1 MKIRTEL
8 FVIVL
13 AAMALLSLSAGAQ
26 TDSVTVIRGIVRDR
40 NGAPLR
46 DVNVFLSETLEGAL
60 TSDSGSF
67 AITTH
72 ERGDVTLVARRIGF
86 QPTQLNLALPL
97 AQPVAITLIAATGTL
112 AAVTVRAGAYTAGD
126 QRGATLTSLQVATT
140 PGATADVARAMQT
153 LPGVQN
159 VDEGTGLFVR
169 GGDVSETKVVLN
181 DAVMISPYNYE
192 APVGS
197 YTVTV
202 NPFLLDGIFFSSGG
216 FGVRYGNMLSA
227 VADLRTQ
234 GRPSGTVVNLAAGLA
249 SVSGS
254 GAIRLPHGFG
264 LRGTAGR
271 SNTNLLFRV
280 NGSTR
285 NYTPPPNGSDYSA
298 SGTWNYRPSGE
309 LKFFG
314 ITRRTELG
322 IAADALSANRDYA
335 LDTRDDMYIL
345 NWHEALGRFAPT
357 VSLSTASVHRAEEF
371 SVFELGN
378 RERSNQLF
386 SQIAWSATPGLIVR
400 AGADAESRQA
410 RFTGVFTPA
419 PVAAVGQDPIDK
431 FKSSLTSTRQGAFIE
446 SDWRPIDRLRAT
458 AGIRTDHSNV
468 TGVQSVD
475 PRFSAAFRLDSSA
488 TLTMAVGI
496 YHQVPDPLYFD
507 ESLGE
512 KGLGPMRARQ
522 IVVGAQIGET
532 RRIARVE
539 VYTKQYDG
547 LAQLSRD
554 KRVVGGG
561 TGESNGLDFF
571 LKGDAPLGINGR
583 LSYSFVNARRT
594 DANTGI
600 VARAPFDVTHS
611 ATLIGERA
619 WGNWRLAGAYRYA
632 TGKPY
637 TPVQSAVFDSQQQ
650 RWIPTYAA
658 PYSDRQPDNQR
669 FDLSGSVFR
678 QIRPAVMGVAFIAVQ
693 NVFNRVNIYQYQY
706 SADFSERTALRSQFS
721 RSVYI
726 GGSLTYIR
734 IRK

>member
-1 MKIRTEL
+1 MIAVALTS
-8 FVIVL
+8 
-13 AAMALLSLSAGAQ
+13 LLSFRAAAQ
-26 TDSVTVIRGIVRDR
+26 TDSVTVIRGAVHDK

-46 DVNVFLSETLEGAL
+46 DANVFIAESLEGAL

-72 ERGDVTLVARRIGF
+72 EHGNVTLVARRIGF
-86 QPTQLNLALPL
+86 QPAQQNLTLPL
-97 AQPVAITLIAATGTL
+97 TEPVVITLLAATGTL
-112 AAVTVRAGAYTAGD
+112 APVTVRAGAYTAGD

-216 FGVRYGNMLSA
+216 FGVRYGNILSG

-234 GRPSGTVVNLAAGLA
+234 GRPSGTVVNFAAGLA

-254 GAIRLPHGFG
+254 GAVRLPNGFG

-271 SNTNLLFRV
+271 SDTDLLFRV

-322 IAADALSANRDYA
+322 ISADALSANRDYA
-335 LDTRDDMYIL
+335 LDTRDDMYVL
-345 NWHEALGRFAPT
+345 NWHDALRRFTPT
-357 VSLSTASVHRAEEF
+357 LTLSTASVHRAEGF
-371 SVFELGN
+371 SAFELGN

-386 SQIAWSATPGLIVR
+386 SQVAWSATPSLIVR
-400 AGADAESRQA
+400 AGADAESRHA
-410 RFTGVFTPA
+410 RFIGTVTPLPVVGV
-419 PVAAVGQDPIDK
+419 VQNPIEK
-431 FKSSLTSTRQGAFIE
+431 FRSSVISTRQGEFLE
-446 SDWRPIDRLRAT
+446 GDWRPIDRLRAT
-458 AGIRTDHSNV
+458 AGIRADHSNV
-468 TGVQSVD
+468 TGSQTLD
-475 PRFSAAFRLDSSA
+475 PRVSAAYRLDSSS

-512 KGLGPMRARQ
+512 KGLSSMRARQ
-522 IVVGAQIGET
+522 VVLGGQVGESS
-532 RRIARVE
+532 RIARVE
-539 VYTKQYDG
+539 IYTKQYDH
-547 LAQLSRD
+547 LAMLSRD
-554 KRVVGGG
+554 KRVVGDG
-561 TGESNGLDFF
+561 TGASNGLDLF
-571 LKGDAPLGINGR
+571 LKGDGPLGINGR

-594 DANTGI
+594 DPNSGI

-637 TPVQSAVFDSQQQ
+637 TPVKSAGFDSQQQ
-650 RWIPTYAA
+650 RWIPVYAA

-669 FDLSGSVFR
+669 VDLSGSVFH
-678 QIRPAVMGVAFIAVQ
+678 QIRADLMGVAFVAVQ

-721 RSVYI
+721 RSIYF